1 MKIKPLFN
9 YTNATDFLKQ
19 YLTANGVKKNNINK
33 FIKPDLDCFDDAS
46 RYKNIE
52 EASIRLDMAIKNREK
67 IGVLVDSDCDGGTS
81 AAILISFLYNTLYLL
96 PVYFIHTGKQHGL
109 RPTPDE
115 NLIEQI
121 ANSNINLLFI
131 PDAGSN
137 DGQYCK
143 ILKQEYN
150 IDTIVIDHHEFDS
163 PNTWAIVINNQIDW
177 QDVNKSLSG
186 CGVTSKFIEY
196 YCKTRGYEIPH
207 MIDMV
212 ACSLVSDSMNLSS
225 LENRAYIYY
234 GLEDIHN
241 PLLKEMT
248 KLNRRGN
255 TPNGFSF
262 GLIPPINALQ
272 RSNNQEDKN
281 EFFKALIGQG
291 DIDNAVKIA
300 KKAHRV
306 QLEIVKSMTEEIEP
320 NLDLS
325 HNAIIGFTEADN
337 KEYIGLVANKIQG
350 KYNKPTILL
359 READSTHWSG
369 SMRSPIPIKD
379 LINDSGYA
387 KCEGHQSA
395 AGVFLKK
402 SNLNKFISFLD
413 SLPLDVDPE
422 IEVACELKPNQIT
435 KKLCN
440 IVKSNE
446 SMWGQG
452 LPKPKFYVKANI
464 NSNDIQIFSK
474 RTKTV
479 KIVIDGIDFMLFFA
493 KDKDIDNLT
502 KYPEY
507 QIEMLVDIDLNEY
520 MGKIS
525 PQAIIDKYEIVE
537 DNGDFNWDNLFV

>member
-1 MKIKPLFN
+1 MS
-9 YTNATDFLKQ
+9 
-19 YLTANGVKKNNINK
+19 
-33 FIKPDLDCFDDAS
+33 DA
-46 RYKNIE
+46 
-52 EASIRLDMAIKNREK
+52 
-67 IGVLVDSDCDGGTS
+67 DGNTS
-81 AAILISFLYNTLYLL
+81 AAILIYFLYNTLALL

-109 RPTPDE
+109 RPSPDE

-121 ANSNINLLFI
+121 IDSKTNLLFI

-137 DGQYCK
+137 DGQWCK
-143 ILKQEYN
+143 ILKQENN
-150 IDTIVIDHHEFDS
+150 IDSIILDHHEFDT
-163 PNTWAIVINNQIDW
+163 PNTWAIVVNNQTEG

-196 YCKTRGYEIPH
+196 YCETRGFEKPY
-207 MIDMV
+207 MTDMV
-212 ACSLVSDSMNLSS
+212 ACSLVSDSMDLSV
-225 LENRAYIYY
+225 LENRAYIYN
-234 GLEDIHN
+234 GLEDVRN
-241 PLLKEMT
+241 PLLKEMV

-272 RSNNQEDKN
+272 RSNNQSDKDL
-281 EFFKALIGQG
+281 FFRALVGQG
-291 DIDNAVKIA
+291 DIENAVSVA
-300 KKAHRV
+300 RKAHRV
-306 QLEIVKSMTEEIEP
+306 QLDTVKRMTEEIEP

-325 HNAIIGFTEADN
+325 HKAIIGFTNEDN
-337 KEYIGLVANKIQG
+337 KEYIGLVTNKIQN

-359 READSTHWSG
+359 READSTNWSG
-369 SMRSPIPIKD
+369 SMRSPVPIKD
-379 LINDSGYA
+379 LINESGYA

-395 AGVFLKK
+395 SGIFIKK

-422 IEVACELKPNQIT
+422 IEVACELKPKQIT

-440 IVKSNE
+440 IIEENK
-446 SMWGQG
+446 SMWGKG
-452 LPKPKFYVKANI
+452 LPKPQFYVKASI

-479 KIVIDGIDFMLFFA
+479 KIVIDGIDFILFFA
-493 KDKDIDNLT
+493 KDEDIENLT

-507 QIEMLVDIDLNEY
+507 NIEMLIDIRLNEY
-520 MGKIS
+520 MGKTS
-525 PQAIIDKYEIVE
+525 PQAIITKYEIEE